1 MAYTKN
7 VWNTGD
13 SGKTIEANAQNDA
26 VVSADK
32 LNHMEDGIASVH
44 AALAEI
50 ELTPGPKGDAG
61 AKGDKG
67 EKGEKGEKGD
77 TGAAGAAGPKGDA
90 GAAGAS
96 VKSLSFTVDEN
107 GLITGGTATLTNNTT
122 VAITIEAE
130 SQE

>member
-32 LNHMEDGIASVH
+32 LNHMEDGIASAH
-44 AALAEI
+44 TALAEI

-67 EKGEKGEKGD
+67 EKGD
-77 TGAAGAAGPKGDA
+77 TGTAGAAGPKGDP

-122 VAITIEAE
+122 VAITIEDG